1 MTINW
6 VPHDEIFINQFF
18 CNHGIVVV
26 KTHTSKENL
35 TSDEIISHEDRF
47 LILPIEK
54 FVKNLKYVNKQ
65 KEFFRNLVPNSL
77 DDQSDVDISSDIV
90 LFNSQ
95 RRAEIFLPFSFKKEE
110 ISIYIY
116 AWVSKSIKGK
126 PISLDRVDDFITAG
140 CIFGSRLK
148 ARDEISENLFT
159 FIHMNMDF
167 FSDKKINGINFEE
180 NNLSTYELSLFN
192 ELERLA
198 KLIYSLSS
206 KTLKK
211 NLIYHFPYFDYIIFA
226 SVLFVR
232 DILSYE
238 AFDSFYQIILKSS
251 DFYITRITNIF
262 QAYGINV
269 KIESPYQNIFGSL
282 DFRSNYTTDDILT
295 QLDIVLDKNSKS
307 SGDPIEEERKLI
319 QNCWN
324 KLSLNSLDLNH
335 QQIWKFFSESYNSP
349 PNSFKQLLECANT
362 MMIARASWGKEQYTT
377 CSLLPH
383 SEKQIQI
390 GYSKLLKSHPS
401 KTLSDVINLTI
412 FDPAV
417 AYTKEENIGLFSCD
431 VDIKDIGDMIHS
443 SRRKQFFNAHKNLNT
458 SQSDDL
464 KNETKLNL

>member
-1 MTINW
+1 MTIDW
-6 VPHDEIFINQFF
+6 VSQGKFFINQLFY
-18 CNHGIVVV
+18 NYGIVVV
-26 KTHTSKENL
+26 KTHISKGSLITN
-35 TSDEIISHEDRF
+35 EIISHNDRF

-54 FVKNLKYVNKQ
+54 LDKNLKYVNKQ
-65 KEFFRNLVPNSL
+65 SKFFRNLVPNSL
-77 DDQSDVDISSDIV
+77 NNQSDVDISSDLV
-90 LFNSQ
+90 LYNSQ
-95 RRAEIFLPFSFKKEE
+95 RRTEIFLPFSFKKEK

-116 AWVSKSIKGK
+116 AWVSKSIKDK
-126 PISLDRVDDFITAG
+126 SISFDTVDNFITAG

-148 ARDEISENLFT
+148 AMDEISKNLFT
-159 FIHMNMDF
+159 FIRMDMDF
-167 FSDKKINGINFEE
+167 FSDKKINSISLESLT
-180 NNLSTYELSLFN
+180 LSTYELFLFN
-192 ELERLA
+192 ELEREA

-206 KTLKK
+206 KAFKK
-211 NLIYHFPYFDYIIFA
+211 NLIYHFPYYDYIIFA
-226 SVLFVR
+226 SILLVR

-251 DFYITRITNIF
+251 DFYIARITNIF
-262 QAYGINV
+262 QVYDINV

-282 DFRSNYTTDDILT
+282 DFRSNYTTDDILK
-295 QLDIVLDKNSKS
+295 QLDIVLDEINKS

-335 QQIWKFFSESYNSP
+335 QQIWNFFSNSYNLP

-362 MMIARASWGKEQYTT
+362 MMIARASWEKEQYTT

-390 GYSKLLKSHPS
+390 GYSKLLKSYPS
-401 KTLSDVINLTI
+401 KTFLDVINLTI

-417 AYTKEENIGLFSCD
+417 AYSNEENIGLFSCD
-431 VDIKDIGDMIHS
+431 VEIKNIGDMIHS
-443 SRRKQFFNAHKNLNT
+443 SRRNQFFNAHKNLNT

-464 KNETKLNL
+464 KTETKLNL